1 LTVIYTAPN
10 AAPPTKTRGALLP
23 LLIVLFLFSYGILT
37 LLVVEQGR
45 TIEAQR
51 SLLREMLKD
60 SSQLATL
67 KDKIAR
73 GVAVQSREAKPAPTD
88 QKDAAAAGSSAPAVA
103 PKVPAKEAKKPGK
116 SARIKKEAPE
126 KPAADLQ
133 DVRRST
139 RVI

>member
-1 LTVIYTAPN
+1 LTVIYTAQS
-10 AAPPTKTRGALLP
+10 AAPQTKTRGALLP
-23 LLIVLFLFSYGILT
+23 LLVVLFLVSYGILT

-60 SSQLATL
+60 STQLATL
-67 KDKIAR
+67 KGKLAR
-73 GVAVQSREAKPAPTD
+73 A
-88 QKDAAAAGSSAPAVA
+88 DAAQSHDKPTAHTEQKETVAGPSPNVA
-103 PKVPAKEAKKPGK
+103 PKAPSKETKRPSK

>member
-1 LTVIYTAPN
+1 
-10 AAPPTKTRGALLP
+10 
-23 LLIVLFLFSYGILT
+23 
-37 LLVVEQGR
+37 
-45 TIEAQR
+45 
-51 SLLREMLKD
+51 MLKD

-73 GVAVQSREAKPAPTD
+73 GVAVQAPDRKTAQTD
-88 QKDAAAAGSSAPAVA
+88 QQDAAAAGGSTPTIA
-103 PKVPAKEAKKPGK
+103 PKVPAKEAKRPGK

-139 RVI
+139 REI

>member
-1 LTVIYTAPN
+1 LTVIYSAQN
-10 AAPPTKTRGALLP
+10 AAPPTKTRTALLP
-23 LLIVLFLFSYGILT
+23 LLIILFVFSYGILT

-73 GVAVQSREAKPAPTD
+73 GVVVQSTDRKTAQTD
-88 QKDAAAAGSSAPAVA
+88 QKDAAASGSGGPTVA

-139 RVI
+139 REI